1 MKNVTIHE
9 IARALKID
17 SSTVSRA
24 LNDSSRVK
32 ESTKKLILKKAE
44 ELGYRRNVLAS
55 NLRKRKGNTIGV
67 VLPRIS
73 RHFFSSTIAGIE
85 KVAQESGFNV
95 IITQSLEQV
104 DREERIVENLISNR
118 VDGILI
124 SVSMET
130 KKGKHLSNCIKNGI
144 PVVFFD
150 RHLEGFPETGRVIID
165 DCLGGFTATEHLI
178 KKGCK
183 RIAHF
188 SGPQDLQVYKN
199 RLQGYKDAL
208 VKHNLNYN
216 LEIPTRLMESDGTL
230 LAKKILNDINDID
243 GAFFANDVSAIAAMK
258 YLKKAGKKI
267 PEDIAIVGFS
277 NEPMSE
283 VIEPS
288 LTTIDQSGETIG
300 KQACEL
306 LIDNINKGNRVL
318 NNETIVFK
326 PKLIERDSTKK

>member
-24 LNDSSRVK
+24 LNNSDRVK

-67 VLPRIS
+67 VIPRVS
-73 RHFFSSTIAGIE
+73 RHFFSSAIAGIE
-85 KVAQESGFNV
+85 KVAQEAGFNV
-95 IITQSLEQV
+95 IISQSLEQF

-130 KKGKHLSNCIKNGI
+130 KKADHLANCIKNGI
-144 PVVFFD
+144 PFVFFD
-150 RHLEGFPETGRVIID
+150 RHLEGFPESGRVIID
-165 DCLGGFTATEHLI
+165 DNFGGFTATEHLI
-178 KKGCK
+178 NKGCK

-188 SGPQDLQVYKN
+188 SGPQDLHVYKN
-199 RLQGYKDAL
+199 RLEGYKKAL
-208 VKHNLNYN
+208 AKHNLAYSSDT
-216 LEIPTRLMESDGTL
+216 PSRLTEADGTL
-230 LAKKILNDINDID
+230 LAKKILKDFKDID
-243 GAFFANDVSAIAAMK
+243 GAFFANDISAIAAMK
-258 YLKKAGKKI
+258 YLKKAGIRI

-288 LTTIDQSGETIG
+288 LTTIDQSGEIIG
-300 KQACEL
+300 KKACEL
-306 LIDNINKGNRVL
+306 LIDNIAKGNRVF
-318 NNETIVFK
+318 NNEAVVFE